1 MTSSAQLTDYIAT
14 RWYRAPEVILSWK
27 QYTGA
32 IDVWSVGC
40 ILAELMR
47 RKVLLPASSEQEMMH
62 MITELIGSPSADL
75 INQIEDEDNKKFMKE
90 LPKRKGTDFNELFKN
105 WQNPDAIDL
114 VKKMLMFDPTK
125 RITIEQALAHPYM
138 KKLHVPEDEP
148 SGQAVSRFDF
158 DFELY
163 SLKTN
168 EYKELIF
175 EEIQLYHD
183 EKAVDTYLQLKEE
196 HPDGYLF
203 KKYGKE
209 RLRTMYKKDTQLKI
223 DGELVNKKK

>member
-1 MTSSAQLTDYIAT
+1 MHSCGILHRDLKPRNLLVNSNCDLKICDFGLSRSNIDSLMTSSALLTDYIAT

-62 MITELIGSPSADL
+62 MITELIGSPSSDL
-75 INQIEDEDNKKFMKE
+75 VNQIEDEDNKKFMRE
-90 LPKRKGTDFNELFKN
+90 LPKRKGTDFNELFKA
-105 WQNPDAIDL
+105 WPNPDAIDL
-114 VKKMLMFDPTK
+114 VKKMLTFDPEK

-138 KKLHVPEDEP
+138 KKLHVEEDEP
-148 SGQAVSRFDF
+148 SGTPVSRFDF

-168 EYKELIF
+168 EYKDLIY
-175 EEIQLYHD
+175 EEI
-183 EKAVDTYLQLKEE
+183 
-196 HPDGYLF
+196 
-203 KKYGKE
+203 
-209 RLRTMYKKDTQLKI
+209 
-223 DGELVNKKK
+223 